1 MGNIEL
7 LIAKNNKLHKPKKNS
22 GINKPNIP
30 ATVRMV
36 SAKLPFRSAL
46 KIPSKQPKKLI
57 GLDGSGSNGRITYV
71 SDNGEEKILKD
82 SGRLNLFDLFE
93 KLN

>member
-22 GINKPNIP
+22 GIDKPNIP

-46 KIPSKQPKKLI
+46 KIPSKQPKNEDIHKAAKESSSVAANFAFTILPY
-57 GLDGSGSNGRITYV
+57 TY
-71 SDNGEEKILKD
+71 
-82 SGRLNLFDLFE
+82 
-93 KLN
+93 